1 MIVTSGEGWMIET
14 WGQMDIVTFSQEQ
27 FPELEEGWVDE
38 ARGETCFDTREIPSK
53 FLWRRKRPNK
63 HLYSEISTPFVSSFV
78 INLSEPDSICRN
90 ILARQKFL
98 LKLSRCFDLAITELF
113 PLTCYCQCAI
123 KPSSDLA
130 HKLPNFSLHPWCEP
144 NFAKPAS
151 VAATGAGDAWV
162 GLDFAASVDQW
173 EGWI

>member
-1 MIVTSGEGWMIET
+1 MIVTRDEWSRPEARLTSWHSAKNRFQNQRREDWWSERWDLFWYSRNSEQIPRPQETSKQTFVFWDINPICVVICHQFIRAWLNLQEYSGE
-14 WGQMDIVTFSQEQ
+14 
-27 FPELEEGWVDE
+27 
-38 ARGETCFDTREIPSK
+38 AKIP
-53 FLWRRKRPNK
+53 
-63 HLYSEISTPFVSSFV
+63 
-78 INLSEPDSICRN
+78 
-90 ILARQKFL
+90 

-123 KPSSDLA
+123 NPSSDLA

-151 VAATGAGDAWV
+151 VAAAAGAGDAWV